1 MGGEPRFGPGTR
13 VQEALQAGEPVVEAF
28 RRLGLKCVD
37 RRGELCVAAE
47 VETLAD
53 AARYHGIGLETILER
68 LNALPLSRT

>member
-1 MGGEPRFGPGTR
+1 ML

-37 RRGELCVAAE
+37 RRGEVCVAAE

-53 AARYHGIGLETILER
+53 AARYHGIRLETILER
-68 LNALPLSRT
+68 LNAIPVPRP